1 MASRLRLGRLLETAN
16 TLDIL
21 MYVRD
26 HPGCRRSDIYR
37 EVTRNA
43 HTTERMAVLADEGLL
58 EMVRASRGAV
68 LLRLTPTGE
77 EVVALIERADSL
89 LPMNRL

>member
-1 MASRLRLGRLLETAN
+1 MASKLRIGRLLETAN

-89 LPMNRL
+89 LPMNRP

>member
-1 MASRLRLGRLLETAN
+1 MASRLRIGRLLETAN

-89 LPMNRL
+89 LLMNRL

>member
-1 MASRLRLGRLLETAN
+1 MASRLRIGRLLETAN
-16 TLDIL
+16 TIDMLL
-21 MYVRD
+21 YVRD

-43 HTTERMAVLADEGLL
+43 HTTERMALLADEGLL
-58 EMVRASRGAV
+58 EMVQASRGAV

-77 EVVALIERADSL
+77 EVVALIERADRL
-89 LPMNRL
+89 LPSNRL

>member
-1 MASRLRLGRLLETAN
+1 MASRLRIGRLLETAN

-21 MYVRD
+21 LYVRD

-68 LLRLTPTGE
+68 LLRLTPAGE
-77 EVVALIERADSL
+77 EVVALIESADRL
-89 LPMNRL
+89 LPSNHL